1 MIKFLRKL
9 LKDYERLMSAGIPYI
24 DFRNFN

>member
-9 LKDYERLMSAGIPYI
+9 LKDYERLMLAGIPYI

>member
-9 LKDYERLMSAGIPYI
+9 LKDYERLISAGIPYI
-24 DFRNFN
+24 DFRKIN